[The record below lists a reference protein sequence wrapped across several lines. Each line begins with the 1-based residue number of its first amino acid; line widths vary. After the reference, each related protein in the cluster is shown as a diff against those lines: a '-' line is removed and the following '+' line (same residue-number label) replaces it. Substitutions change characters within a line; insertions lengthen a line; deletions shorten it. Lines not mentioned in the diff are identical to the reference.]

1 VTDAGTM
8 TQTAT
13 LKVGDKAPDFTLP
26 DQNGSQVTLS
36 SFQGKKHVVLVFH
49 PLAFTSICSV
59 QMPGYSKERQT
70 FDGLEAQ
77 VLGASVDSVPAH
89 RAWAEQLGG
98 IDYPML
104 ADFFP
109 HGDVAKKY
117 GILRP
122 EGYAER
128 ATFVIDKQGVIRS
141 IEIHEIGKLPDHT
154 KLLQTLR
161 GLK

>member
-1 VTDAGTM
+1 MTEATTM
-8 TQTAT
+8 ARTAT
-13 LKVGDKAPDFTLP
+13 LKVGDQAPDFTLP
-26 DQNGSQVTLS
+26 DQYDASVTLS
-36 SFQGKKHVVLVFH
+36 SYRGKKNVVLVFH

-77 VLGASVDSVPAH
+77 VLGISVDSVPAH
-89 RAWAEQLGG
+89 RAWADQLGG

-109 HGDVAKKY
+109 HGEVSKKY
-117 GILRP
+117 GILRS
-122 EGYAER
+122 EGYSER
-128 ATFVIDKQGVIRS
+128 ATFVIDKQGILRY
-141 IEIHEIGKLPDHT
+141 IEVHEMGRLPDHDR
-154 KLLQTLR
+154 LLEALK